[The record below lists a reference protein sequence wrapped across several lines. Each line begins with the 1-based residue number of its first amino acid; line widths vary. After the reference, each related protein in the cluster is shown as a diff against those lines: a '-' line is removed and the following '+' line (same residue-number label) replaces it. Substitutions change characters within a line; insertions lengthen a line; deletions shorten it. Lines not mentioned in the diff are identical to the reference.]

1 VMGAF
6 RDYAPAH
13 CGEAAL
19 TASASPSARTSG

>member
-1 VMGAF
+1 VMAAF

-19 TASASPSARTSG
+19 TAAATPSGRTTG